1 MKCPN
6 LTWSTVAK
14 YRTLLNHVSKQA
26 LDGTQCK
33 IVLYL
38 SKLSFPC
45 SRYNC
50 KNLFFSRKLLLTFVV
65 NSKINNM
72 YKMLIWIELRTRKYY
87 VLWSYY
93 AFKTWKLVNEKKMMF
108 WFCYYEASLTC
119 NIIIVAAKKL
129 TLIYFKGLKTV
140 IKNQA
145 WRLCEFFRT
154 RQPLKNRGFQ
164 GHVHDVPLSSH
175 FARSTVAK

>member
-1 MKCPN
+1 
-6 LTWSTVAK
+6 
-14 YRTLLNHVSKQA
+14 
-26 LDGTQCK
+26 
-33 IVLYL
+33 
-38 SKLSFPC
+38 
-45 SRYNC
+45 
-50 KNLFFSRKLLLTFVV
+50 
-65 NSKINNM
+65 
-72 YKMLIWIELRTRKYY
+72 
-87 VLWSYY
+87 
-93 AFKTWKLVNEKKMMF
+93 MF

-175 FARSTVAK
+175 FARSTVAKWCKELLKSGQNPSPHLILWKSLLGGPKGLQNKSFLGHVVPWNAYIFFKSAWCKKF

>member
-1 MKCPN
+1 MANVNEREIKREKVQMKCPN

-50 KNLFFSRKLLLTFVV
+50 AKSFFSRKLLLTFVV

-93 AFKTWKLVNEKKMMF
+93 AFKTWKLVNEKIDVLVLLLWHIFNMQHYHCSCK
-108 WFCYYEASLTC
+108 EACLE
-119 NIIIVAAKKL
+119 L
-129 TLIYFKGLKTV
+129 F
-140 IKNQA
+140 
-145 WRLCEFFRT
+145 
-154 RQPLKNRGFQ
+154 
-164 GHVHDVPLSSH
+164 
-175 FARSTVAK
+175 

>member
-1 MKCPN
+1 
-6 LTWSTVAK
+6 
-14 YRTLLNHVSKQA
+14 
-26 LDGTQCK
+26 
-33 IVLYL
+33 
-38 SKLSFPC
+38 
-45 SRYNC
+45 
-50 KNLFFSRKLLLTFVV
+50 
-65 NSKINNM
+65 
-72 YKMLIWIELRTRKYY
+72 
-87 VLWSYY
+87 
-93 AFKTWKLVNEKKMMF
+93 MF

-175 FARSTVAK
+175 FARSTVARWCKEPLNSGQNSYPNLISQKSLWGALKETKE